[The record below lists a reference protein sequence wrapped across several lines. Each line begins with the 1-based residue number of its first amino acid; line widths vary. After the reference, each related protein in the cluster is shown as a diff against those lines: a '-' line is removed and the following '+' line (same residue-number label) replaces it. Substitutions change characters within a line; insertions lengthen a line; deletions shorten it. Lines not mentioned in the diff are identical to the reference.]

1 MADKR
6 FVNDAVSLG
15 DEFGTLKLGDRVAL
29 MALEAD
35 PPFTI
40 GVTGK
45 WGSGKT
51 SVLRRAF
58 ITLGGKP
65 LEQAAPLREAIQE
78 DSKDWGKWHWNAE
91 KRQPKLDMRFL
102 GRVAEKS
109 LCVWY
114 SPWQHQKEGNPLVP
128 LLQEIR
134 AQFSAWQ
141 KLKNGISDNRRRML
155 LTTFTLLE
163 RAIDGAVALK
173 SEALSAAT
181 AGFLGGDK
189 RPARLAEGTT
199 KAVSEVWDR
208 EQPLVSRQTDGQR
221 FQLLFEDA
229 VETMLKNFKAKS
241 AKPGE
246 PAAAAAEKLDGRL
259 IIFIDDLD
267 RCEERVIVELL
278 EAIKLYLGTHRC
290 VFVLGLD
297 ENAVAEA
304 LGRHW
309 SGRAED
315 TNREYLEKLFQ
326 AILPL
331 PPAREEAAKKFIEE
345 QFRKHDLRPE
355 ADLAQ
360 MVGDLLEPNPRRIK
374 NFVNSACA
382 MWQLFD
388 PNYGK
393 KRTKPTDE
401 DTKRAKRFLLLAY
414 LRSHHRA
421 VWRLLERQP
430 WSLRFLTWVLNNGTK
445 ATMPQIKNVDPEAQ
459 RLLTEYFR
467 RSFSHI
473 GRNWNESEKGDVHGH
488 FSLER
493 AVDLFQGRID
503 RKRSDEKFAFYF
515 LEVFE
520 EKDEL
525 PAELLYFPAETT

>member
-1 MADKR
+1 MAGKR

-78 DSKDWGKWHWNAE
+78 DSAGWEKWHWNHPHREPA
-91 KRQPKLDMRFL
+91 LDMRTL
-102 GRVAEKS
+102 GRVAEGS
-109 LCVWY
+109 LSVWY

-141 KLKNGISDNRRRML
+141 DLKKKITENRRRAL
-155 LTTFTLLE
+155 LGASTLLE
-163 RAIDGAVALK
+163 RLIDGAASLGML
-173 SEALSAAT
+173 ATSAAAT
-181 AGFLGGDK
+181 GGVAAVP
-189 RPARLAEGTT
+189 RSIRLAEGAT
-199 KAVSEVWDR
+199 KALTEVWDR
-208 EQPLVSRQTDGQR
+208 EAPLASRKTDGQR
-221 FQLLFEDA
+221 FQLLFEDT
-229 VETMLKNFKAKS
+229 VETLLATFRD
-241 AKPGE
+241 KPGS
-246 PAAAAAEKLDGRL
+246 PNGRL

-278 EAIKLYLGTHRC
+278 EAIKLYLGTKRC

-297 ENAVAEA
+297 ENAVTEA
-304 LGRHW
+304 LGRCW
-309 SGRAED
+309 SGRSED

-326 AILPL
+326 AMLPL
-331 PPAREEAAKKFIEE
+331 PPAREEAAKKFIEL
-345 QFRKHDLRPE
+345 QFRTHDLRPE
-355 ADLAQ
+355 AELAA
-360 MVGDLLEPNPRRIK
+360 MVRDLLEPNPRRIK

-382 MWQLFD
+382 MWPLFD
-388 PNYGK
+388 PNHRK
-393 KRTKPTDE
+393 TRREPTVD
-401 DTKRAKRFLLLAY
+401 DVKRAKRFLLLAY

-430 WSLRFLTWVLNNGTK
+430 WSLCFLTWVLSGAPSKDLPQSDK
-445 ATMPQIKNVDPEAQ
+445 AAADDQ
-459 RLLTEYFR
+459 RLLIEFFR
-467 RSFSHI
+467 RSFTHVRKDS
-473 GRNWNESEKGDVHGH
+473 NEEKKESAHGH
-488 FSLER
+488 YSLEK
-493 AVDLFQGRID
+493 AVDVFQARID
-503 RKRSDEKFAFYF
+503 RKRSDEVFAKHFCDVF
-515 LEVFE
+515 LIN
-520 EKDEL
+520 DEL
-525 PAELLYFPAETT
+525 PLELLCFPPDK